1 MRKLDQKIKRRI
13 REEARRKAGL
23 CVCGRKPISRKK
35 TCLICTKQRI
45 EKRREYRRKGLCYCS
60 KPVDV
65 KGFKRCSKCR
75 AMINAVNR
83 KLKEEVIAAYGGKCM
98 CPGGCDVIEIDWLS
112 IDHVHGGGVQH
123 RRNLK
128 LIGRDFYRWLKDH
141 GFPKKQF
148 RAMCYNCNLS
158 RGHLGK
164 CPHERN

>member
-1 MRKLDQKIKRRI
+1 
-13 REEARRKAGL
+13 
-23 CVCGRKPISRKK
+23 
-35 TCLICTKQRI
+35 
-45 EKRREYRRKGLCYCS
+45 
-60 KPVDV
+60 
-65 KGFKRCSKCR
+65 
-75 AMINAVNR
+75 MINAVNR